1 MAKQSAGLSL
11 LAFAIA
17 LSGVA
22 CSSAIELRSP
32 PRSSKV
38 YRIDTGIANV
48 YLLHGEGLVMIDG
61 STPEKLETVLSGIAD
76 LGFSPAQLRLVVMT
90 HGHADHGGNGR
101 YFQETYRI
109 PVAGGAG
116 DLDKFTTGKTQLSK
130 AVSIG
135 WIARMMRGMN
145 DAEYPPFTP
154 EIRVSE
160 TISLESYGVEGEI
173 RPLPGHTPGSLVVQ
187 SGTALFAG
195 DLIRGGILFRGSA
208 TEHFY
213 HEDRARARR
222 QLAEILKEPFETI
235 YPGHFG
241 PLSAEQVH
249 RDYLSD

>member
-1 MAKQSAGLSL
+1 MTRQIIGSIL
-11 LAFAIA
+11 LCGAFGA
-17 LSGVA
+17 SGVA
-22 CSSAIELRSP
+22 CSSAIELQP
-32 PRSSKV
+32 PAPAARI

-48 YLLHGEGLVMIDG
+48 YLLKGEGLVMVDG
-61 STPEKLETVLSGIAD
+61 STPGKLDAVLAGIAD

-101 YFQETYRI
+101 YFQETFRI

-116 DLDKFTTGKTQLSK
+116 DLDKFTSGKTQLSR

-135 WIARMMRGMN
+135 LIARMLRGMS
-145 DAEYPPFTP
+145 DADYPPFTP
-154 EIRVSE
+154 DIRVSE
-160 TISLESYGVEGEI
+160 PISLESYGVEGEI

-222 QLAEILKEPFETI
+222 QLAEILKEPFTTI